1 MCTRLNEKSN
11 SRRNNDAKKE
21 SCVRRILN
29 FLKKFVDILFIKT
42 TIATYGCIY
51 AINFLCKLMY
61 IVNRI
66 IVIII
71 SSSIIANY
79 VFVLLYIALLFI
91 ELGPT

>member
-1 MCTRLNEKSN
+1 
-11 SRRNNDAKKE
+11 
-21 SCVRRILN
+21 
-29 FLKKFVDILFIKT
+29 
-42 TIATYGCIY
+42 
-51 AINFLCKLMY
+51 MY

-91 ELGPT
+91 ELHRMMYFCTYILYMFGRSLAVFFVILAVLVQGFCYTAYCFNLQEQ

>member
-1 MCTRLNEKSN
+1 
-11 SRRNNDAKKE
+11 
-21 SCVRRILN
+21 
-29 FLKKFVDILFIKT
+29 
-42 TIATYGCIY
+42 
-51 AINFLCKLMY
+51 MY